1 MKYKTATL
9 FNIFNRPSDT
19 PYQVEGKTYTQ
30 AEMIAVHKAWQEIL
44 DVAAI
49 NDAIDEALDILDRFY
64 PVSVREYAHN
74 NDPDIVS
81 ACMDQLGDYRK
92 KQDELL
98 ESRRMDLIQLALKV
112 VENGYKQSK
121 AGKEAQ

>member
-9 FNIFNRPSDT
+9 FSIFDRPSDT

-64 PVSVREYAHN
+64 PVSDIREYAHN
-74 NDPDIVS
+74 NNPDIVN
-81 ACMDQLGDYRK
+81 ACMDQLEDYRK
-92 KQDELL
+92 KQEELL
-98 ESRRMDLIQLALKV
+98 ESRRMDLIQLALEV
-112 VENGYKQSK
+112 VERGYQQSE
-121 AGKEAQ
+121 AGKEA

>member
-30 AEMIAVHKAWQEIL
+30 AEMIAVHKAWQRIL

-49 NDAIDEALDILDRFY
+49 NDALDEALDILDRFY
-64 PVSVREYAHN
+64 PVSIREYAHN
-74 NDPDIVS
+74 NTTDIVS
-81 ACMDQLGDYRK
+81 TCIDQLGDYCK
-92 KQDELL
+92 KQEELL
-98 ESRRMDLIQLALKV
+98 ESSRMDLIQLALKV

-121 AGKEAQ
+121 AGKEA

>member
-9 FNIFNRPSDT
+9 FSIFDRPSDT

-64 PVSVREYAHN
+64 PVSDIREYARN

-81 ACMDQLGDYRK
+81 ACIDQLGDYRK
-92 KQDELL
+92 KQEELL
-98 ESRRMDLIQLALKV
+98 ESRRMDLIQLALEV
-112 VENGYKQSK
+112 VESGYKQSK
-121 AGKEAQ
+121 AGKEA

>member
-9 FNIFNRPSDT
+9 FSIFDRPSDT

-64 PVSVREYAHN
+64 PVSDIREYAHN

-81 ACMDQLGDYRK
+81 ACIDRLGDYHK
-92 KQDELL
+92 KQEELL
-98 ESRRMDLIQLALKV
+98 ESRRMDLIQLALEV
-112 VENGYKQSK
+112 VESGYKQSK
-121 AGKEAQ
+121 AGKEA

>member
-1 MKYKTATL
+1 
-9 FNIFNRPSDT
+9 
-19 PYQVEGKTYTQ
+19 
-30 AEMIAVHKAWQEIL
+30 MIAVHKAWQEIL